1 LSALSKDQFGPVI
14 LLSGCMGT
22 VPSPRRK
29 ENPGCGD
36 YSIHRHAHKQPS
48 MPSIYLLK
56 PNFQAWLRPLART
69 LAGLGVTANQLTV
82 AACSVSMGFGLIL
95 AAHPQSRVLL
105 LLLPILLFL
114 RMALNA
120 MDGMLARECGQK
132 SEIGAYLNELG
143 DVVSDAFLYLPF
155 ALLPEYTSR
164 WMVAVIVLAVIS
176 EMAGTVA
183 AMTGAGRRYDGPMGK
198 SDRALVFGVVAF
210 WRGLGWS
217 IAPWAAYLFPRLMA
231 ALLVT
236 TVINRVRNGLLERN
250 AGGMHG

>member
-1 LSALSKDQFGPVI
+1 
-14 LLSGCMGT
+14 
-22 VPSPRRK
+22 
-29 ENPGCGD
+29 
-36 YSIHRHAHKQPS
+36 
-48 MPSIYLLK
+48 MPSIYQLK
-56 PNFQAWLRPLART
+56 PRFQTSLRPLVGIMG
-69 LAGLGVTANQLTV
+69 GLGVTANQVTL
-82 AACSVSMGFGLIL
+82 AACAISMGFGLLL
-95 AAHPQSRVLL
+95 AAYPQSRALL
-105 LLLPILLFL
+105 LLLPGLLFL

-120 MDGMLARECGQK
+120 MDGMLAREYGQK

-176 EMAGTVA
+176 EMAGIVA

-210 WRGLGWS
+210 WGGLGWS
-217 IAPWAAYLFPRLMA
+217 IAPWVAYLFPRLMA